1 MGSVLKSLP
10 QQPNRAPIVRI
21 LGPFQNF
28 AANKASGG
36 ILLLICTVLALV
48 WANSAWGETYTSFW
62 HMRLAIGVADFT
74 IAQDLHFW
82 VNDLLMAVFFLM
94 VGLEIKREMLVG
106 ELASPRHAAL
116 PIAAALGGWWF
127 RR

>member
-1 MGSVLKSLP
+1 
-10 QQPNRAPIVRI
+10 VRI

-36 ILLLICTVLALV
+36 ILLLACTVLALV
-48 WANSAWGETYTSFW
+48 WANSAWGEAYTAFW
-62 HMRLAIGVADFT
+62 HTKFAIDGAGFT
-74 IAQDLHFW
+74 LSRDLHFW

-116 PIAAALGGWWF
+116 PIAAALGGVVVPALI
-127 RR
+127 